1 MPSYVV
7 TGASRGLGLEF
18 VRTLSS
24 DTQNLV
30 IGLVRN
36 RAAAEKAFG
45 EAVPRNLIFL
55 NADITDLDAL
65 KSAATETAELT
76 GGGLDY
82 LINNAALISETSR
95 YRTLSDFAHDP
106 QILIKDLQVS
116 FEVNVIGPINTVNT
130 FIPLLR
136 KGQEKKV
143 FTLST
148 GMADID
154 LINQI
159 DIAAAA
165 PYSISKGAV
174 NVAVAKYNAL
184 YKSEGILFMA
194 ISPGVV
200 DTGEGMPS
208 SDNVEDMKAA
218 QDMAIKFAA
227 YAPHFTAASTPQESV
242 NDMLKLFERS
252 SIKNG
257 NGGTFVSH
265 LGNKQWL

>member
-1 MPSYVV
+1 MEDE
-7 TGASRGLGLEF
+7 TIL
-18 VRTLSS
+18 T
-24 DTQNLV
+24 
-30 IGLVRN
+30 
-36 RAAAEKAFG
+36 RA
-45 EAVPRNLIFL
+45 PYC
-55 NADITDLDAL
+55 
-65 KSAATETAELT
+65 S
-76 GGGLDY
+76 
-82 LINNAALISETSR
+82 
-95 YRTLSDFAHDP
+95 AHDP

-208 SDNVEDMKAA
+208 E
-218 QDMAIKFAA
+218 
-227 YAPHFTAASTPQESV
+227 
-242 NDMLKLFERS
+242 
-252 SIKNG
+252 
-257 NGGTFVSH
+257 
-265 LGNKQWL
+265 